1 MDCLFGAVWEFSC
14 FIAYEFTVSCVRRGT
29 CIFEK
34 LHFFYLCA
42 RPWWSF
48 DGEDL
53 MLALFRFHFFKC
65 FFILALKNCLTQLYL
80 NFSPSSY
87 IYCKHLHFCFLS
99 WSISSSNVQSA
110 PVTLENSCV
119 SHQHKMYTSL
129 YNSLSLSLHS
139 WCSNAKVV
147 INKIIVYSCGIFVW
161 FPEDHLSVKQCG
173 CLGTTSG
180 ALFLGQAYLVLPL
193 FISNW
198 SIHRY
203 IKKQGESQSEMKRL
217 SLCVCTQCVIH
228 LQLALAVRE
237 TLQSWKLTLLL
248 GSI

>member
-1 MDCLFGAVWEFSC
+1 MCVGSLGPHCPSKWNKLSPHMDCLFGAVWEFSC

-129 YNSLSLSLHS
+129 YNSLSLSLS
-139 WCSNAKVV
+139 
-147 INKIIVYSCGIFVW
+147 
-161 FPEDHLSVKQCG
+161 
-173 CLGTTSG
+173 
-180 ALFLGQAYLVLPL
+180 
-193 FISNW
+193 
-198 SIHRY
+198 
-203 IKKQGESQSEMKRL
+203 
-217 SLCVCTQCVIH
+217 
-228 LQLALAVRE
+228 
-237 TLQSWKLTLLL
+237 TLLML
-248 GSI
+248 KRQGGNKQNHCL